1 MTRWDRLFTTIYLS
15 ALGLWTGVL
24 AMTAAAAAVT
34 FPTVKSLDPI
44 VPALDPASRPHWL
57 YIAGKVA
64 SGVFRISN
72 VAQAVCALLALVAV
86 ACLCRS
92 REAGPRTRRSVSL
105 YATGLAVAIVAW
117 YTLILWPRMR
127 ENLYTYWDNLNAGK
141 LEAANAAEKAFT
153 ADHPLSSTLLQTL
166 LVVVLIALVSG
177 VWNATSH
184 KANGK

>member
-1 MTRWDRLFTTIYLS
+1 MTRWDRLCTTIYLS
-15 ALGLWTGVL
+15 ALGLWTGII

-34 FPTVKSLDPI
+34 FPTVKALDPI

-72 VAQAVCALLALVAV
+72 VAQAVCAILVLVTV

-105 YATGLAVAIVAW
+105 YATGLAIALVGW
-117 YTLILWPRMR
+117 YLLILWPRMR

-141 LEAANAAEKAFT
+141 LEAARVAQQAFD
-153 ADHPLSSTLLQTL
+153 ADHPISSNLFKALLA
-166 LVVVLIALVSG
+166 VVLVAFISG
-177 VWNATSH
+177 IWNALSH
-184 KANGK
+184 KARAK